1 MGGGAE
7 KTPPD
12 GEPAPRDR
20 QPGRGVLSST
30 ELLVH
35 FYKVS
40 IPGTE
45 SRVALEDVIA
55 MRFILRQPSPEWR
68 SDLNITVHTRTT
80 ESEYGNRVGKFNF
93 LVKRPI
99 ISRSLRIISQEY
111 VLYFY
116 LENRVKYPN
125 LN

>member
-1 MGGGAE
+1 MTGSERAGADGVGGGAE

-80 ESEYGNRVGKFNF
+80 ESEYGKQSWKVQLPSKKTN
-93 LVKRPI
+93 
-99 ISRSLRIISQEY
+99 Y
-111 VLYFY
+111 
-116 LENRVKYPN
+116 
-125 LN
+125 